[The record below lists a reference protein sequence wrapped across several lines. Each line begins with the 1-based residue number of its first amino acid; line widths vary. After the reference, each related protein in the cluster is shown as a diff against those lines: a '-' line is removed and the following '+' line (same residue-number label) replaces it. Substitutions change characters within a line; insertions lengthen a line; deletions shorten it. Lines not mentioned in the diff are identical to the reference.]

1 MYFLV
6 FNHSRNYD
14 LIKRVIFFRISQFLV
29 FWFFRVSLILYT
41 EPEERRLL
49 TLPSPTNSKS
59 FTTHKTDYLFPVE
72 DITFCDK
79 YKWFDVE
86 YVIYFTSEKGFFIIS
101 RFFFTNEINSIFNF
115 QKIEFSVYYI
125 FFWFLNMFLSN
136 LAILDLTSQ

>member
-29 FWFFRVSLILYT
+29 FWFFRVLLILYT
-41 EPEERRLL
+41 EPEERSWQ

-86 YVIYFTSEKGFFIIS
+86 YGNYFTSEKGFFIIS
-101 RFFFTNEINSIFNF
+101 RFFFTNEIDSIFNF

-125 FFWFLNMFLSN
+125 FFWFLTMFLSN